1 MTHSKQKPTGRS
13 KTHSARASLQVAAIA
28 IPAVLI
34 ISGSALSRSV
44 IQWPSL
50 WPLSTAHS
58 TWPAPGP
65 LWTGCYVWTPA
76 VALEVHARRKGP
88 ARAATHQHYRG
99 LVLRGNL
106 TMSQYSDYNQL
117 SFLVFFPLYLCRL
130 FFSSLLIRPGSSVTL
145 AWDASHDAA
154 GIISYFKMCKFL
166 TVHVGYRVFS
176 AAVGSH

>member
-1 MTHSKQKPTGRS
+1 MTIPLAIVNCTFNVAG
-13 KTHSARASLQVAAIA
+13 TRAAVNWLLCLNTRCELAAM
-28 IPAVLI
+28 
-34 ISGSALSRSV
+34 SER
-44 IQWPSL
+44 
-50 WPLSTAHS
+50 
-58 TWPAPGP
+58 P

-88 ARAATHQHYRG
+88 AHAATHQHYRG